1 MKLLSWNARLWKE
14 SVTQFLEFLNPLIA
28 GLGRS
33 ERRLAATR
41 YVEGLLM
48 PGQRKAI
55 IPMAERL
62 GVDAQGLQQF
72 VTDSPWSEEAM
83 WRAIRQEIIPHLE
96 PLEAWVV
103 DETGWVKQ
111 GSHSVGVARQYCG
124 AVGQSTNC
132 QVSVEVVV
140 SDGCIAAPVAG
151 RLYLPA
157 AWTEDQERCQAAG
170 VPADVEFA
178 TKPALGLAMLRQARH
193 DGVPPAPV
201 LGDSVYGNNA
211 AFRAGVRALGLEFFL
226 QVEGAALQ
234 GWDHEVRTEVKRTR
248 RRVPA
253 GEPPP
258 TPLAELTRRLPETAW
273 KPCSWVTAGGQ
284 TRRTRLAWQPVFIQ
298 PNLRQGGELEKL
310 WLVVDWPAGDAEPYH
325 YYLAHLHR
333 PPTKARCLKLSRSRW
348 HIEQYFQRSKDDL
361 GLDHF
366 EGRSWR
372 GFHHHLVLSAVA
384 YLFILTVYLRRKK
397 NFWCDVGTDS
407 PRDPALAGE
416 MERTMSLL
424 QDEVR
429 ESF

>member
-1 MKLLSWNARLWKE
+1 
-14 SVTQFLEFLNPLIA
+14 
-28 GLGRS
+28 
-33 ERRLAATR
+33 
-41 YVEGLLM
+41 
-48 PGQRKAI
+48 
-55 IPMAERL
+55 MAERL
-62 GVDAQGLQQF
+62 GMDSQRLQQF
-72 VTDSPWSEEAM
+72 VTDSPWSEEEL
-83 WRAIRQEIIPHLE
+83 WRAIRQEVIPHLE

-111 GSHSVGVARQYCG
+111 GSHSVGVAHQYCG
-124 AVGQSTNC
+124 AVGKQANC

-140 SDGCIAAPVAG
+140 SDGWIAAPVAG

-157 AWTEDQERCQAAG
+157 RWTEDRGRCQAAG
-170 VPADVEFA
+170 VPEAVTFA
-178 TKPALGLAMLRQARH
+178 TKPALAVEMLRQARH

-201 LGDSVYGNNA
+201 LGDSVYGHNA
-211 AFRAGVRALGLEFFL
+211 EFRAGVRALDLEFFL
-226 QVEGAALQ
+226 QVEGDALQ

-248 RRVPA
+248 RHV
-253 GEPPP
+253 GGEEPPAA
-258 TPLAELTRRLPETAW
+258 TLAELTKRIPENEW
-273 KPCSWVTAGGQ
+273 KKCSWVTAGGR
-284 TRRTRLAWQPVFIQ
+284 TRHTRLAWRPVFVQ

-310 WLVVDWPAGDAEPYH
+310 WLVVDWPAGDPEPYH

-407 PRDPALAGE
+407 PQDPAVAGE
-416 MERTMSLL
+416 MERTVSLL
-424 QDEVR
+424 RDEV
-429 ESF
+429 